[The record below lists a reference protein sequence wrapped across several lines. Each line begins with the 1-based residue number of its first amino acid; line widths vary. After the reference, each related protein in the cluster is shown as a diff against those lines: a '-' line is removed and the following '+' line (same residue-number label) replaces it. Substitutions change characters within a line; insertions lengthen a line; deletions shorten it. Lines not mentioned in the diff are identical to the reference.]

1 MAYTINKTDGTILA
15 TVADGQV
22 DTISSDLTLIGK
34 NYSGFGESINENF
47 IKLLENFSN
56 TSQPDNPIRGQ
67 MWFDV
72 NELKLKVYNGNGF
85 VPVSS
90 ATISNT
96 QPTTLGV
103 GDLWFNDVDKQL
115 FFYDGTNTILL
126 GPAYS
131 QSQGVSGLRVANI
144 LDSLNQNR
152 VITYLYNNGI
162 LLGIFSKDSFTPKLP
177 IDGFSGA
184 INPGFN
190 AGTLSG
196 LKFYVT
202 ATNSD
207 SLGNQPASSYVRND
221 TNNIINGQLI
231 LTSNLGLIIGDASQG
246 QFNVSDGNITIANI
260 ASNKDITL
268 TVRRDVIAEQ
278 AIKIRSLSRKV
289 NIYEG
294 ISTSEVDIGGNL
306 VVQGDLTVNGDI
318 VTVNTSRVV
327 VEDKNITLAKQTGTT
342 PTDANAAAGG
352 FIVQGASS
360 HIFLW
365 HDVGQAAVNSI
376 NGTHNFGSGDP
387 AGSFEEGDTLYDS
400 NSSTLKIY
408 QGNAWIPAGFDD
420 SLPALASGAW
430 NSSEHINLKTGKEF
444 KINGVTVLSGTSL
457 GPGITSIPGVTS
469 FGPQT
474 QFTVDDLFMDN
485 STIQVTASNTD
496 LTLNINGTGTLNL
509 GSKKITSVADP
520 TAAQDAATKNYVDST
535 VRSRSIVLSMD
546 ISDGISNAGIAG
558 LIQQVAPAVEYQNG
572 TYARVLCSQLVNGTT
587 TLDINPLLS
596 TGTTEF
602 VTPTGTAFGVSSI
615 AYGLATIAA
624 PGLLV
629 SRTVKTFQIV
639 SGTWTFI
646 S

>member
-15 TVADGQV
+15 TVADGQI
-22 DTISSDLTLIGK
+22 DTLSSDLTLIGK

-47 IKLLENFSN
+47 VKLLENFSN
-56 TSQPDNPIRGQ
+56 TAAPENPIRGQ
-67 MWFDV
+67 IWFDV

-96 QPTTLGV
+96 QPSSLGV

-177 IDGFSGA
+177 IDGFTGS

-231 LTSNLGLIIGDASQG
+231 LTSNLGLIIGDANQG
-246 QFNVSDGNITIANI
+246 QFNISEGNLTIANI

-278 AIKIRSLSRKV
+278 ALKIRSLSRKI
-289 NIYEG
+289 NLYEG
-294 ISTSEVDIGGNL
+294 IIDSEVNVGGDL
-306 VVQGDLTVNGDI
+306 VVEGDLTVNGDL
-318 VTVNTSRVV
+318 VTVNTSTVT
-327 VEDKNITLAKQTGTT
+327 VEDKNIVLAKQTGIT
-342 PTDANAAAGG
+342 PTDTNAAGG
-352 FIVQGASS
+352 GVIVQGASS
-360 HIFLW
+360 HVFLY
-365 HDVGQAAVNSI
+365 HDVGQLA
-376 NGTHNFGSGDP
+376 T
-387 AGSFEEGDTLYDS
+387 S
-400 NSSTLKIY
+400 NSPIAVSEGY
-408 QGNAWIPAGFDD
+408 ND
-420 SLPALASGAW
+420 SWPQLASGAW
-430 NSSEHINLKTGKEF
+430 TSSEHINLASGKEF

-474 QFTVDDLFMDN
+474 EFTVDDFYFNDA
-485 STIQVTASNTD
+485 TIQITAPNTD
-496 LTLNINGTGTLNL
+496 LTLDINGTGTLNL
-509 GSKKITSVADP
+509 NNKKITNLATP
-520 TAAQDAATKNYVDST
+520 TSNFDASTKKYVDDT
-535 VRSRSIVLSMD
+535 IKSRSIALSLD
-546 ISDGISNAGIAG
+546 ISDGISNAGIAA
-558 LIQQVAPAVEYQNG
+558 LIQQIAPAAEYSNG

-587 TLDINPLLS
+587 SLDINPLLS

-602 VTPTGTAFGVSSI
+602 NTPTGTAFGVSSI
-615 AYGLATIAA
+615 AFGLATIAA
-624 PGLLV
+624 PGILV

>member
-15 TVADGQV
+15 TVADGQI

-56 TSQPDNPIRGQ
+56 TAQPENPIRGQ
-67 MWFDV
+67 IWFDV

-96 QPTTLGV
+96 QPTNLGV

-115 FFYDGTNTILL
+115 FFFDGTNTILL

-131 QSQGVSGLRVANI
+131 QSQGLSGIKVANI

-152 VITYLYNNGI
+152 VISYLYNNGI

-177 IDGFSGA
+177 IEGFSGS

-196 LKFYVT
+196 IKFYVT
-202 ATNSD
+202 ASNAD
-207 SLGNQPASSYVRND
+207 SLGNEPASSYVRND

-231 LTSNLGLIIGDASQG
+231 LTSNLGLIIGDANQG
-246 QFNVSDGNITIANI
+246 QFNVSEGNLTIANI

-278 AIKIRSLSRKV
+278 AIKIRTLSRKV

-294 ISTSEVDIGGNL
+294 ISDSEVDIGGDL
-306 VVQGDLTVNGDI
+306 VVQGDLTVNGDV
-318 VTVNTSRVV
+318 VTVNTSTVT
-327 VEDKNITLAKQTGTT
+327 VEDKNIVLAKQTGIT
-342 PTDANAAAGG
+342 PSDVNAAGG
-352 FIVQGASS
+352 GVIVQGATS

-365 HDVGQAAVNSI
+365 HDVGQAATVNSLEAAA
-376 NGTHNFGSGDP
+376 NGYN
-387 AGSFEEGDTLYDS
+387 DS
-400 NSSTLKIY
+400 WPQL
-408 QGNAWIPAGFDD
+408 F
-420 SLPALASGAW
+420 SGAW
-430 NSSEHINLKTGKEF
+430 NSSEHINLKSGKEF
-444 KINGVTVLSGTSL
+444 KIDGVTVLSGTSL

-474 QFTVDDLFMDN
+474 QFTVDDLFIDN
-485 STIQVTASNTD
+485 STIEVTAPNTD
-496 LTLNINGTGTLNL
+496 LILDINGTGTLNL
-509 GSKKITSVADP
+509 SSKKITNVANP
-520 TAAQDAATKNYVDST
+520 TAAQDAATKNYVDAT

-546 ISDGISNAGIAG
+546 ISDGISNSSIAA
-558 LIQQVAPAVEYQNG
+558 LIEQVAPAVEYSNG
-572 TYARVLCSQLVNGTT
+572 TFARVLCSLLVNGTT
-587 TLDINPLLS
+587 SLDINPLLS

-602 VTPTGTAFGVSSI
+602 NTPTGTAFGISSI
-615 AYGLATIAA
+615 AFGLATVAA

-639 SGTWTFI
+639 SGSWTFI

>member
-15 TVADGQV
+15 TVADGQI

-56 TSQPDNPIRGQ
+56 TAQPENPIRGQ
-67 MWFDV
+67 IWFDV
-72 NELKLKVYNGNGF
+72 NELKLKVYNGNAF

-96 QPTTLGV
+96 QPSSLGV

-115 FFYDGTNTILL
+115 YFFDGSNIILL
-126 GPAYS
+126 GPDYS
-131 QSQGVSGLRVANI
+131 QSQGISGLRVANI

-177 IDGFSGA
+177 IQGFTGS

-190 AGTLSG
+190 AGTLDG

-221 TNNIINGQLI
+221 TNNIINGGLI

-246 QFNVSDGNITIANI
+246 QFNVADGNLTIANI

-278 AIKIRSLSRKV
+278 AIKIRSQSRKV

-294 ISTSEVDIGGNL
+294 IPTSEVDIGGDL
-306 VVQGDLTVNGDI
+306 IVQGDLTVNGDL
-318 VTVNTSRVV
+318 VTINTTTVT
-327 VEDKNITLAKQTGTT
+327 VEDKNIVLAKQTGIV
-342 PTDANAAAGG
+342 PTDTNAAAGG
-352 FIVQGASS
+352 VILQGATS
-360 HIFLW
+360 HVFLW
-365 HDVGQAAVNSI
+365 HDIGQGPTANSAEAI
-376 NGTHNFGSGDP
+376 SG
-387 AGSFEEGDTLYDS
+387 GY
-400 NSSTLKIY
+400 N
-408 QGNAWIPAGFDD
+408 D
-420 SLPALASGAW
+420 SLPQLFSGAW
-430 NSSEHINLKTGKEF
+430 NSSEHINLASGKEF

-474 QFTVDDLFMDN
+474 QFTVDDLFMN
-485 STIQVTASNTD
+485 GSTIEVTASNTD
-496 LTLNINGTGTLNL
+496 LILDIDGTGSLNL
-509 GSKKITSVADP
+509 SSKKITSVADP
-520 TAAQDAATKNYVDST
+520 TAAQDAATKNYVDNT
-535 VRSRSIVLSMD
+535 IRSRSIVLSLD
-546 ISDGISNAGIAG
+546 ISDGISNAGISA
-558 LIQQVAPAVEYQNG
+558 LIEQVAPAAEYNNG

-587 TLDINPLLS
+587 SLDINPLLS
-596 TGTTEF
+596 TGVTEF
-602 VTPTGTAFGVSSI
+602 VTPTPGTAFGVSSI
-615 AYGLATIAA
+615 AFGLATIAA
-624 PGLLV
+624 PGILV